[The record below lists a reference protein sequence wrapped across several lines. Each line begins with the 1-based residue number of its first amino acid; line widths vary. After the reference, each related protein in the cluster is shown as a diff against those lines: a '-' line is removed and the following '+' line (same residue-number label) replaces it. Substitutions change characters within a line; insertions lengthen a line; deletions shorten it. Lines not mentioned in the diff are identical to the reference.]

1 MKKPKVLVITGYGLN
16 CEEETAK
23 AFVMSGGDS
32 KIMHINDI
40 IANPKVLD
48 ELKIMAFPGGFSYG
62 DDTGSGNAMAN
73 KITNNMKEYILKFV
87 EKDNLVAGICNGFQ
101 ILVNLGLLPAVD
113 KKYGERQA
121 ALMPNNSARYQN
133 RWIHIKKVS
142 DKCVWTKGVNM
153 LHVPVAHGEGN
164 FYTEAETLAKMKE
177 NDQIVFK
184 YVKEDGSPA
193 NGEFPINPNGAMEDI
208 AAICDPTGRI
218 LGTMPHPERFNSFTN
233 EDGWELKKEKLI
245 REGKSLPKEGEGL
258 IIFKN
263 AIKYFS

>member
-1 MKKPKVLVITGYGLN
+1 MKPKVLVITGYGIN

-23 AFVMSGGDS
+23 SFNMAGGES

-40 IANPKVLD
+40 ITNPKVLD
-48 ELKIMAFPGGFSYG
+48 EFKIMVFPGGFSYG

-73 KITNNMKEYILKFV
+73 KILNNIQDYLLKFI

-101 ILVNLGLLPAVD
+101 ILVNLGLLPAID
-113 KKYGERQA
+113 KNYKMRQA
-121 ALMPNNSARYQN
+121 ALMPNKSARLQC
-133 RWIHIKKVS
+133 RWIYLKKE
-142 DKCVWTKGVNM
+142 DNNCVWTKGVDFIH
-153 LHVPVAHGEGN
+153 LPVAHGEGN
-164 FYTEAETLAKMKE
+164 FYVKEDVLKKMKE
-177 NDQIVFK
+177 NKQIVFK
-184 YVKEDGSPA
+184 YVKEDGTPA

-208 AAICDPTGRI
+208 AAITDPTGKI
-218 LGTMPHPERFNSFTN
+218 LGIMPHPERFNSFTN

-245 REGKSLPKEGEGL
+245 REGKPLPSEGEGL